1 MWVKLIKNKNA
12 WMKTNQMFIVAF
24 DHISEHFEF
33 VKNTLLCAIFS
44 NLFSAFGNV
53 VKHALLC
60 LIYYL
65 RNDFIHT

>member
-12 WMKTNQMFIVAF
+12 WMKTNQM
-24 DHISEHFEF
+24 
-33 VKNTLLCAIFS
+33 FS

-60 LIYYL
+60 LIYYI